1 MLATDRR
8 LVPSGVISVL
18 AHAGVLGAA
27 FLATLRPDRV
37 ADAASQPVILAW
49 PQTPDGPSDPPDQ
62 RPGPVPPIDVPPQ
75 PPIGIPPIDEG
86 LSFDGRPPLLA
97 RDTAAA
103 GNGAAQ
109 VTGEP
114 WSVAGVAE
122 PPVLLAGPLLAYPE
136 ALRRAG
142 IAGRVVVQAVIDT
155 LGRAEPRSVSIV
167 TTPHPGFVAPARDY
181 VLRALFR
188 PGREHGRAVR
198 VLVRLPIDFALT
210 TAR

>member
-49 PQTPDGPSDPPDQ
+49 PQMPDGPPDPPDP

-155 LGRAEPRSVSIV
+155 LGRVEPGSVIV
-167 TTPHPGFVAPARDY
+167 ESSVAGFAASARAY
-181 VLRALFR
+181 ALGARFR
-188 PGREHGRAVR
+188 PGRVNGRSVR
-198 VLVRLPIDFALT
+198 VLVSLPIDFTLAPP
-210 TAR
+210 R